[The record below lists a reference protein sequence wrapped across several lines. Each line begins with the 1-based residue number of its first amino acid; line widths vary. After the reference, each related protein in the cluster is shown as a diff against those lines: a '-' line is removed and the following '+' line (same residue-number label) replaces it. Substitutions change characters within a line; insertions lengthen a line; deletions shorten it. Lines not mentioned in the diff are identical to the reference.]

1 MSWIMLAGLSALF
14 ESFKDVASKRSLPL
28 IDVYLISWALSALI
42 TTQRKGL
49 QYRASCW
56 RIAMLLKSTTR
67 HIHIFTAEV
76 EDNQLV
82 PSETVL
88 TLDVDPDNEL
98 EWSEDALQRVYE
110 KFDELVEASSGED
123 LTDYNLRRIGS
134 DLEHFVRSLLQ
145 KGIIGYNLNSRV
157 SNYSMGLPQVAQ
169 PK

>member
-1 MSWIMLAGLSALF
+1 ML
-14 ESFKDVASKRSLPL
+14 
-28 IDVYLISWALSALI
+28 
-42 TTQRKGL
+42 Q
-49 QYRASCW
+49 
-56 RIAMLLKSTTR
+56 KSTTR

-82 PSETVL
+82 PSDTVL

-145 KGIIGYNLNSRV
+145 KGIVGYNLNGRV
-157 SNYSMGLPQVAQ
+157 SNYSMGLPQVVQ
-169 PK
+169 STPQL